1 MVLLVLLACVV
12 LVHHLGCLQ
21 AWQGPECCHP
31 ECCHQGLGLHRVA
44 ALALLGLGRR
54 PDFLLG
60 CDMQEDPEDP
70 EDPREGGQ
78 LVCRRRRRGLAAGV
92 CRLGS
97 ECQGSRARRLLAR
110 FRHRASRMRSSKQP
124 RAKATRP
131 HLLCHRRINGST
143 RQPPAVHVQAS
154 LTGAKLARVLQPPP
168 AAAAKKDCCRV
179 YDQCRTAGQGQG
191 RRAEEVYAVF
201 VANQA
206 ARCAGEGKAE
216 AGCYAAEIESKPCS
230 PTARKQAKQR

>member
-1 MVLLVLLACVV
+1 M
-12 LVHHLGCLQ
+12 
-21 AWQGPECCHP
+21 
-31 ECCHQGLGLHRVA
+31 A

-124 RAKATRP
+124 RAKATHP

-168 AAAAKKDCCRV
+168 PPPPPKK
-179 YDQCRTAGQGQG
+179 T
-191 RRAEEVYAVF
+191 
-201 VANQA
+201 
-206 ARCAGEGKAE
+206 
-216 AGCYAAEIESKPCS
+216 AAESTISAAPQVRDKAAELKRFMPSSLRIKRQGAPGRAKPKLGAMLPKLKANPAVQRPASRPSKDDEYR
-230 PTARKQAKQR
+230 AFMADLEGLV